1 VDVFTCSGRRRKK
14 FVYLSGSLNRCYTA
28 PRTARHC
35 RLAQSAPI
43 IAGMKITPLDVR
55 QRRFAKS
62 FNGYNAKEI
71 QAFLETVA
79 DEFESLHKESIR
91 LREEAK
97 DFQAQ
102 LEHHRNREK
111 VLQETMVAAQKV
123 SQEIKAAAQKE
134 ADIVLANAEQQA
146 EKIVQSAHQK
156 LVQVMEDINELKRQR
171 VQFESQLRGL
181 LDSHAKLLETFRQ
194 STFAEADWE
203 RIEDNVTFL
212 APPKK
217 LNEAS

>member
-1 VDVFTCSGRRRKK
+1 
-14 FVYLSGSLNRCYTA
+14 
-28 PRTARHC
+28 
-35 RLAQSAPI
+35 
-43 IAGMKITPLDVR
+43 MKITPLDIR
-55 QRRFAKS
+55 QRRFEKS
-62 FNGYNAKEI
+62 FHGYSPKEI
-71 QAFLETVA
+71 LEFLEVVA
-79 DEFESLHKESIR
+79 DEFEELHKESIR

-111 VLQETMVAAQKV
+111 VLQETMIAAQKM
-123 SQEIKAAAQKE
+123 SQELKAAAKKE
-134 ADIVLANAEQQA
+134 AEIVVANAEHQA

-181 LDSHAKLLETFRQ
+181 LDGHAKLLETFRQ
-194 STFAEADWE
+194 STFADADWE